1 MAEITGIIEEIVFR
15 NEDSGFTVIEIRD
28 EAKDELVTAVGLF
41 PFANQGERVRLTG
54 EWTTHPDYGHQLK
67 METYMPV
74 APASTVGMGNYLASG
89 LIKGVGAHT
98 AKKLVEHFGMD
109 VLDIIQFNPDR
120 LTEVEGIGKTRAEM
134 IASSYSEQKEIR
146 EVMLFLQSYGITTTF
161 ALKIYK
167 LYGSNTIELIREN
180 PYRLAEEVVGVGFK
194 TADNIA
200 RRMGIDRNSPYR
212 AAAGARYVLSK
223 SAGDG
228 HTYLPREEL
237 VRQASRLLEVDSTL
251 VENALV
257 SLALS
262 QSVFLEETDGVVA
275 AFLAPFYQAEKGAAK
290 SLRDLSVVEITNC
303 ISDIEDKIDRSQK
316 RKGICLAGRQ
326 RDAVLEAMRNGVVV
340 ITGGP
345 GTGKTTTINVIIDL
359 FLQEGLKVELAAP
372 TGRAAKR
379 LSEAVGM
386 EAKTIHRLLEYGYS
400 DEMGDGFQK
409 DAGNPIKADAII
421 IDEMSMVDIL
431 LLNNL
436 MKAILPGTR
445 LIMVGDVDQ
454 LPSVGPGNVLH
465 DIIQSGIVHVVKL
478 NEIFRQARES
488 MIIVNAHRINNG
500 ELPLMNAREKDFFLV
515 RRNTAEETL
524 HTLVDLISRRLP
536 NFNGYDPLRDIQIL
550 APMRKGLVGVNQLN
564 MELQAVLNPPAPGK
578 KEKVS
583 RETLIRQ
590 GDKVMQIKN
599 NYQLIWEK
607 AGEDGDAQKGEGV
620 FNGDMGFVQ
629 DIDNEEQ
636 TVTVLFDDDRIA
648 VYDFTQLDELEL
660 AYAIS
665 IHKSQGSEFPVVIIP
680 LMQGPP
686 MLMTRN
692 LLYTA
697 VTRAKE
703 LVVVVGRERVIAEMV
718 ANNHIAKRYSNLCK
732 RLQQAAMGLFVQ

>member
-1 MAEITGIIEEIVFR
+1 VFR
-15 NEDSGFTVIEIRD
+15 NEDSGFTVVEIRD
-28 EAKDELVTAVGLF
+28 EAKNELVTAVGLF

-54 EWTTHPDYGHQLK
+54 EWTTHPEYGQQLK
-67 METYMPV
+67 METYIPV
-74 APASTVGMGNYLASG
+74 APASTVGMENYLASG

-98 AKKLVEHFGMD
+98 ARKLVEHFGMD
-109 VLDIIQFNPDR
+109 VLDIIQFNPER
-120 LTEVEGIGKTRAEM
+120 LTEVDGIGKTRAEM
-134 IASSYSEQKEIR
+134 IASSFSEQKEIR

-161 ALKIYK
+161 ALKIFK
-167 LYGSNTIELIREN
+167 LYGDKTIELIREN
-180 PYRLAEEVVGVGFK
+180 PYRIADEVVGVGFK

-200 RRMGIDRNSPYR
+200 RLMGIEKDSPYR
-212 AAAGARYVLSK
+212 AAAGTRYVLSK

-228 HTYLPREEL
+228 HTYLPKDEL
-237 VRQASRLLEVDSTL
+237 IQQACRLLEVDRTL
-251 VENALV
+251 VENALIN
-257 SLALS
+257 LALS
-262 QSVFLEETDGVVA
+262 KSVFLEEIDGDVA
-275 AFLAPFYQAEKGAAK
+275 AFLAPFYVAEKGAAK
-290 SLRDLSVVEITNC
+290 SLRDLSVAEITNP
-303 ISDIEDKIDRSQK
+303 ITDIEDKLKRSQE

-326 RDAVLEAMRNGVVV
+326 REAVLEAMKNGVVV

-345 GTGKTTTINVIIDL
+345 GTGKTTTVNIIIDL
-359 FLQEGLKVELAAP
+359 FLQEGMEVELAAP

-379 LSEAVGM
+379 LSEATGR

-400 DEMGDGFQK
+400 DELGDGFHK
-409 DAGNPIKADAII
+409 DADNPIKADAVI

-436 MKAILPGTR
+436 LKAILPGTR

-465 DIIQSGIVHVVKL
+465 DIIQSGVVHVVKL

-500 ELPLMNAREKDFFLV
+500 ELPLMNAKEKDFFLV
-515 RRNTAEETL
+515 RRSNTQETL
-524 HTLVDLISRRLP
+524 HTLLDLISRRLP
-536 NFNGYDPLRDIQIL
+536 NFNDYHPCRDIQIL

-564 MELQAVLNPPAPGK
+564 HELQAVLNPPSPVK
-578 KEKVS
+578 KEKAY
-583 RETLIRQ
+583 RETLFRL
-590 GDKVMQIKN
+590 GDKIMQIKN
-599 NYQLIWEK
+599 NYQLPWEK
-607 AGEDGDAQKGEGV
+607 PGEDGETEKGEGV

-636 TVTVLFDDDRIA
+636 TLTVMFDDDRTVI
-648 VYDFTQLDELEL
+648 YDFTQLDELEL

-680 LMQGPP
+680 LVHGPP

-703 LVVVVGRERVIAEMV
+703 LVVIVGREKVIAEMV
-718 ANNHIAKRYSNLCK
+718 ANNHIAKRYSNLSK
-732 RLQQAAMGLFVQ
+732 RLRQAAMGMFVH